1 MAFDGTLLKI
11 GTYKFPLKY
20 IEYDTYKVTL
30 NTQDLDSKRATTG
43 ILHRTVIDHIPVKV
57 QFSLLSDL
65 TNTIVSNIMSNI
77 KSNYIS
83 TKEKSANLTIFVPEK
98 NDYITQK
105 CYLNP
110 SMEFPIK
117 EIDVKNKIIIYS
129 SISFS
134 WTGY

>member
-1 MAFDGTLLKI
+1 MVFDGTLLKV
-11 GTYKFPLKY
+11 GNYKFPLKY
-20 IEYDTYKVTL
+20 IEYGTYKVTL

-43 ILHRTVIDHIPVKV
+43 ILHRTVIDHAPVKV
-57 QFSLLSDL
+57 EFSLLSDL
-65 TNTIVSNIMSNI
+65 TNLIISNIMSNI
-77 KSNYIS
+77 KSNYIN
-83 TKEKSANLTIFVPEK
+83 TKEKSANLTVFVPEM

-117 EIDVKNKIIIYS
+117 EIDVKHKIIIYD